1 MTPERHATMIVA
13 RFGPRVIDT
22 WLQEF
27 AYPSVV
33 AACIERGPRT
43 EQEIHNHAK
52 RLAERAQMGPATR
65 ITGRSGVIR

>member
-1 MTPERHATMIVA
+1 MQRYVTLS
-13 RFGPRVIDT
+13 

-27 AYPSVV
+27 GYPVNLAGLNQAV
-33 AACIERGPRT
+33 NERGKMRVGI
-43 EQEIHNHAK
+43 ELDVHAK